1 MRLINENGEQVGITA
16 IEKALS
22 LARGAELDL
31 VEVAPNARPPVC
43 KIIDFGKFLYKQK
56 KQEQKQKKASKQ
68 QEVKAIRL
76 SMRIGQHD
84 MEVKANKAKEF
95 LTDKNL
101 VKIAMVMK
109 GREMAYMNLARE
121 KMNGFAQMIS
131 EKGEI
136 KESPKKQGNNLIM
149 LISPK

>member
-22 LARGAELDL
+22 LAREAELDL
-31 VEVAPNARPPVC
+31 VEVAPTARPPVC

-56 KQEQKQKKASKQ
+56 KQEQKQRHASKQ

-76 SMRIGQHD
+76 SMRIGPHD

-95 LTDKNL
+95 LSDKNL

-121 KMNGFAQMIS
+121 KMNGFAQMIA
-131 EKGEI
+131 EKGEM
-136 KESPKKQGNNLIM
+136 KEPPKKQGNNLIM